1 MGQRWESE
9 SLTAWDTREWRR
21 GLTRERRA
29 DGSFKEFCFLGQRG
43 RKGVIATGEG
53 GGGRGGRAQA
63 GSVFLGSGISS
74 NVLGHRERPSAEGNV
89 VTQERGGGASVG
101 GGGLA
106 EPQGVQS
113 RELAGEGRGRA
124 DPGQTLGVCF
134 LREQEC
140 FFSPSESVVA
150 KSNDTD
156 SS

>member
-1 MGQRWESE
+1 M
-9 SLTAWDTREWRR
+9 
-21 GLTRERRA
+21 
-29 DGSFKEFCFLGQRG
+29 
-43 RKGVIATGEG
+43 
-53 GGGRGGRAQA
+53 
-63 GSVFLGSGISS
+63 
-74 NVLGHRERPSAEGNV
+74 
-89 VTQERGGGASVG
+89 TQERGGGASVGG